1 MDLDLYARPTVGSW
15 LQLADPSLAEMMAT
29 AGFDW
34 LCIDLEHTTT
44 SIAQAGEL
52 IRIVDLAGL
61 PAFVR
66 VPSHE
71 PSTIKRVLDAGA
83 SGIIAPMVNTPEEA
97 AAVVAAA
104 SYPPR
109 GARGVGL
116 ARAQGYG
123 TGFDD
128 YRDRVEPGTVV
139 IAQIEHIDG
148 VRNLDAILAVD
159 GIAGFFVGPYDLSAS
174 LGTPGD
180 FTAPAVRNALAEV
193 ERRVGGDHLA
203 GIHVVDP
210 DPDQVASVVARGYT
224 FVAMASEMLIFSHR
238 LGEIAADLAGLR

>member
-1 MDLDLYARPTVGSW
+1 MDLDLYARPTLGSW
-15 LQLADPSLAEMMAT
+15 LQLADPALAEMMAT

-44 SIAQAGEL
+44 SIAQAGDL

-61 PAFVR
+61 PVFVR
-66 VPSHE
+66 VPSHD
-71 PSTIKRVLDAGA
+71 PSIIKRVLDAGA
-83 SGIIAPMVNTPEEA
+83 SGIIAPMVNTADQA

-123 TGFDD
+123 AAFTE
-128 YRDRVEPGTVV
+128 YRDTTEPGIVV

-180 FTAPAVRNALAEV
+180 FSNPAVRAALADV
-193 ERRVGGDHLA
+193 EARAGGDHLA
-203 GIHVVDP
+203 GIHVVAP
-210 DPDQVASVVARGYT
+210 DLDEVAAMFSRGYT

-238 LGEIAADLAGLR
+238 LGEISAGLPRLR